1 MEKSINNKIKLG
13 VFVTI
18 GAALLIIGIYFVG
31 ERQRMFSSTFLISAI
46 FKDINGLQ
54 VGNNVRFSGINV
66 GTIDAIKI
74 VTDSTVQV
82 NMIID
87 KESQKFIKKDATAI
101 IGSDGLMGN
110 KILIISSGHGSTKS
124 VKDNDFIVSLQP
136 VSFEDIMKKMK
147 ITADNSAII
156 TTDLSIIVNNIRTGK
171 GTIGKLFMDTSFA
184 QDIDKTVSNVKQ
196 GSAELNQTID
206 AAQESFLLRKFFK
219 KKKKKDTSKAKEDPK
234 TPEKK

>member
-1 MEKSINNKIKLG
+1 MEKGTNNKIKLG
-13 VFVTI
+13 IFVTI
-18 GAALLIIGIYFVG
+18 GVAILIIGIYFVG
-31 ERQRMFSSTFLISAI
+31 QRQRMFSSTFRLSAV

-66 GTIDAIKI
+66 GTIDNIKI

-82 NMIID
+82 DMIID
-87 KESQKFIKKDATAI
+87 NGSMKFIKKDATAV

-110 KILIISSGHGSTKS
+110 KILIIACGHGSTKI
-124 VKDNDFIVSLQP
+124 VKDKDFIASLQP

-147 ITADNSAII
+147 VTADNSAKI
-156 TTDLSIIVNNIRTGK
+156 TTDLSVIVHNIRAGK
-171 GTIGKLFMDTSFA
+171 GTVGKLFMDTSFA
-184 QDIDKTVSNVKQ
+184 QDIDKTVSNVKK

-219 KKKKKDTSKAKEDPK
+219 KKKKKDTKEKGDT
-234 TPEKK
+234 TPQKK